1 MKKILLS
8 SGLVFAFVA
17 LTLTACHF
25 SVGTSKDF
33 NTGLKE
39 SHNGFAVRDV
49 FLANK
54 DGQHLKS
61 NKVKMDS
68 TFTIVATGVENYKLN
83 GGKAYPGCELT
94 LKDKTG
100 KVLGSIPDLLADI
113 AKNGI
118 APTGATTLTAMLSL
132 HHPFVSGETY
142 HVAARFFDKYEPKN
156 EIKVEV
162 DVLLQ

>member
-1 MKKILLS
+1 MKKILLPAS
-8 SGLVFAFVA
+8 LVCAFIA
-17 LTLTACHF
+17 ITLTACHF

-39 SHNGFAVRDV
+39 SHNGFVVSDV

-54 DGQHLKS
+54 AGQHLSS

-83 GGKAYPGCELT
+83 GGKAYPGCELI

-113 AKNGI
+113 AKNGLE
-118 APTGATTLTAMLSL
+118 PTGATALTAMLSL

-142 HVAARFFDKYEPKN
+142 HVTARFFDKYDPKN
-156 EIKVEV
+156 VITADV

>member
-1 MKKILLS
+1 MKRISPL
-8 SGLVFAFVA
+8 AFVTCICVTF
-17 LTLTACHF
+17 LFSACHF

-39 SHNGFAVRDV
+39 SHNGFTVSNV

-54 DGQHLKS
+54 AGQHLTS

-83 GGKAYPGCELT
+83 DGKVYPGCELT
-94 LKDKTG
+94 LKDKAG
-100 KVLGSIPDLLADI
+100 KVLGSIPDLMADL
-113 AKNGI
+113 AKNGLV
-118 APTGATTLTAMLSL
+118 PTGATTLTAMLSL
-132 HHPFVSGETY
+132 HRPFISGETY
-142 HVAARFFDKYEPKN
+142 HITARFFDKNEPKN
-156 EIKVEV
+156 VITADV

>member
-1 MKKILLS
+1 MKKTLLS
-8 SGLVFAFVA
+8 SALVCAFIA

-39 SHNGFAVRDV
+39 SHNGFSVSDV

-54 DGQHLKS
+54 AGQHLKS

-68 TFTIVATGVENYKLN
+68 TFIIVATGVGNYKLN

-100 KVLGSIPDLLADI
+100 KVMGSVPDLMADI
-113 AKNGI
+113 AKNGLE
-118 APTGATTLTAMLSL
+118 PTGATTLTAMLSL

-142 HVAARFFDKYEPKN
+142 HVAARFFDKEDPKN
-156 EIKVEV
+156 EIKVDV

>member
-1 MKKILLS
+1 MKKIRLPAS
-8 SGLVFAFVA
+8 LVCTFIAI
-17 LTLTACHF
+17 TLTACHF

-39 SHNGFAVRDV
+39 SHNGFAVSDV

-54 DGQHLKS
+54 AGQHLSS

-113 AKNGI
+113 AKNGLE
-118 APTGATTLTAMLSL
+118 PTGATALTAMLSL

-142 HVAARFFDKYEPKN
+142 HVTARFFDKYEPKN
-156 EIKVEV
+156 IITADV